1 MVKTSTQA
9 GSSERPCDHLRQLQQ
24 VAILEQYILT
34 KAKQTMLLIE
44 KQLIVNRVVFSF
56 SKHFQIL
63 LK

>member
-9 GSSERPCDHLRQLQQ
+9 GSSKRPCDHLRQLQQ
-24 VAILEQYILT
+24 VAVLEQYTLT

-44 KQLIVNRVVFSF
+44 KQLIVKRVVFSF
-56 SKHFQIL
+56 SKQFQMF